1 MAAWKTCLN
10 AWCLTWKLVNFKWEP
25 KNPDG
30 KSEKWPKNARKE
42 PKLKNVW
49 PFDVRFPNVSKVLED
64 GTARGRAIFANRGQT
79 KNFLRTKKGGVAYP
93 QATPTSDNQYFF
105 PASVWILAKCSDISI
120 FDSLIMT
127 LTCSPYLAKVD
138 RKKKLYWLQLD
149 FLMLDYNVISFEYY
163 DI

>member
-1 MAAWKTCLN
+1 M
-10 AWCLTWKLVNFKWEP
+10 EP
-25 KNPDG
+25 QEGAPYLQT
-30 KSEKWPKNARKE
+30 EV
-42 PKLKNVW
+42 KLKL
-49 PFDVRFPNVSKVLED
+49 F
-64 GTARGRAIFANRGQT
+64 
-79 KNFLRTKKGGVAYP
+79 KNKKGGVAYP

-105 PASVWILAKCSDISI
+105 PASVWILLKCSDISI

-149 FLMLDYNVISFEYY
+149 FFMLDYNVISFEYY